1 MLVGKP
7 IIHQSKDTIPT
18 KISYVKGQEYVLGG
32 ITVTGL
38 KKFSEETV
46 KIFTGL
52 RNGQN
57 IKLPGDK
64 LTSAIKK
71 LYDSKQFSDVDV
83 YIAKIDGNSV
93 YLQFNV
99 KELPQ
104 LKEVTFSGVK
114 KSRRKELKKDTDLKT
129 GAMVT
134 DNLIVTSTNYF
145 KKKFTDKGFLK
156 TKVTINTTKDTS
168 DINVVNM
175 DVHID
180 RGTRI
185 KIKDI
190 SFKGNKEFSDRRL
203 RKAMSNTKQKMFG
216 RFWKTSK
223 LYRR

>member
-1 MLVGKP
+1 MSKYTIVVLFLLSFLTVNVNG
-7 IIHQSKDTIPT
+7 QTNNTSSKDTIPSQ
-18 KISYVKGQEYVLGG
+18 ISYVKGQEYVLGG

-52 RNGQN
+52 RNGQM

-71 LYDSKQFSDVDV
+71 LYESKQFSDVDV
-83 YIAKIDGNSV
+83 YIAKIDGNTA

-104 LKEVTFSGVK
+104 LNEVVFTGVK
-114 KSRRKELKKDTDLKT
+114 KSKRKELKKDTDLKK

-145 KKKFTDKGFLK
+145 KKKFTDK
-156 TKVTINTTKDTS
+156 
-168 DINVVNM
+168 
-175 DVHID
+175 
-180 RGTRI
+180 
-185 KIKDI
+185 
-190 SFKGNKEFSDRRL
+190 
-203 RKAMSNTKQKMFG
+203 
-216 RFWKTSK
+216 
-223 LYRR
+223 